1 MTEAFYA
8 IIIIAFASLGVLTMF
23 NHLVRG
29 NEIRENIRELGETV
43 DDLEEKIEASR
54 LELQDMS
61 FESSILNEERV
72 ALEAQG
78 KCLIELEESHRQKF
92 AKAKE
97 GGRR

>member
-29 NEIRENIRELGETV
+29 NEIRENIRELAEMV
-43 DDLEEKIEASR
+43 ENLEEKIEAAR
-54 LELQDMS
+54 LELRDMS
-61 FESSILNEERV
+61 FESSILNEERI

-92 AKAKE
+92 AKE
-97 GGRR
+97 SGRR

>member
-1 MTEAFYA
+1 VTEAFYA

-43 DDLEEKIEASR
+43 DSLEEKIAAAR

-92 AKAKE
+92 AKE

>member
-78 KCLIELEESHRQKF
+78 KCLIELEESHRQKRWF
-92 AKAKE
+92 W
-97 GGRR
+97 